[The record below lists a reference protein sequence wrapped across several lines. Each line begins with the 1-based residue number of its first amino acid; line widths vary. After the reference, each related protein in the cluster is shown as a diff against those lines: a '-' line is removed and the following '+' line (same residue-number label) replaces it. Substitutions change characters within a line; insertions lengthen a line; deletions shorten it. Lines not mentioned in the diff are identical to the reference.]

1 MVFGARSGVP
11 GGVNGEAATPQA
23 PEAEAARPGLGIK
36 NEVSALKR
44 QRILE
49 EASRLF
55 FEKGY
60 SGSTLDA
67 LAKRLD
73 VTKPF
78 IYSYYASKAD
88 LLAAICETGIT
99 LSLAEVERALRDHA
113 DPLGQLRA
121 AVTGV
126 TEVVMRYQNYVVI
139 YQREMKVLD
148 RRDAQRI
155 LKLRHHFD
163 QQMARLLERGVASGV
178 FRLNETAMTSVWIGG
193 LLSWIPNWYV
203 PGGRRSE
210 RDVID
215 SLVGTVL
222 RIVGAAAPS

>member
-1 MVFGARSGVP
+1 MALGVRNGAAGGEDGAVGTPHAPDPEPVRS
-11 GGVNGEAATPQA
+11 
-23 PEAEAARPGLGIK
+23 GLGIK
-36 NEVSALKR
+36 DEVSALKR

-60 SGSTLDA
+60 SGSTLEA
-67 LAKRLD
+67 LARRLE

-88 LLAAICETGIT
+88 LLSAICGTGIT
-99 LSLAEVERALRDHA
+99 LSLVELETALRDHA
-113 DPLGQLRA
+113 DPLSQLRA

-126 TEVVMRYQNYVVI
+126 ARVVMRYQNYVVI
-139 YQREMKVLD
+139 YQREMKSLD

-163 QQMARLLERGVASGV
+163 QQVARLLERGVAAGV

-215 SLVGTVL
+215 SLVDTVL
-222 RIVGAAAPS
+222 RVVGAAAPP